1 MKLLSGGNDPK
12 SQGFIPSSDW
22 DVICHMIS
30 IFHIYKRR
38 VGCQA
43 LEKGERKKGAY
54 AEMDLA
60 FEREKRDRINT
71 LKRGFSFTP
80 VEF

>member
-1 MKLLSGGNDPK
+1 LR
-12 SQGFIPSSDW
+12 
-22 DVICHMIS
+22 
-30 IFHIYKRR
+30 KRR
-38 VGCQA
+38 
-43 LEKGERKKGAY
+43 EKEGAY

-60 FEREKRDRINT
+60 FEREKGDRINT